1 MKNSEKF
8 NSMTRSTVK
17 KRNDNL
23 HFDPAKF
30 DQAMKEDRSIY
41 DEDCNPFLDESMDDD
56 FQQDLNKRYSLMMQ
70 QDIYL
75 DRIKKELMHV
85 PAFYIITPFDYLSGN
100 ISIALNNDF
109 GSRISKSMVNLSL
122 INEYNLF
129 SHKDLFINKFAAE
142 YIQEKLNDD
151 KYSIKLYNSYKLY
164 EIVINDFY
172 KIDSRYAHPF
182 DNLLDTENRNPDDDL
197 EISFNELIDMLTI
210 DLEFNSKLFIKQ
222 FTREI
227 RPFRDFINWVKESI
241 TNVYGMNQCMDS
253 LGEYDK
259 EQFFDELSE
268 IIDRD
273 NKNGHFN
280 ILIPFAFIECF
291 SMGVIPFT
299 PGEIIV
305 FLERLNKYYIHH
317 HVIPAKVDVNG
328 YIYQG
333 LETFL

>member
-1 MKNSEKF
+1 MDTEISHRGYSITLATLPPHFLNNIKSELF
-8 NSMTRSTVK
+8 VK
-17 KRNDNL
+17 PLENPN
-23 HFDPAKF
+23 FPSNDPA
-30 DQAMKEDRSIY
+30 Y
-41 DEDCNPFLDESMDDD
+41 PV
-56 FQQDLNKRYSLMMQ
+56 Y
-70 QDIYL
+70 
-75 DRIKKELMHV
+75 
-85 PAFYIITPFDYLSGN
+85 
-100 ISIALNNDF
+100 
-109 GSRISKSMVNLSL
+109 RISKTKIYMPRFYG
-122 INEYNLF
+122 IE
-129 SHKDLFINKFAAE
+129 
-142 YIQEKLNDD
+142 
-151 KYSIKLYNSYKLY
+151 KYSQPKKNILKNG
-164 EIVINDFY
+164 E
-172 KIDSRYAHPF
+172 
-182 DNLLDTENRNPDDDL
+182 
-197 EISFNELIDMLTI
+197 TI

-291 SMGVIPFT
+291 SMGVIPFS

-317 HVIPAKVDVNG
+317 HIHVLYLYVCNDG
-328 YIYQG
+328 
-333 LETFL
+333 F